1 MARKMKRDMKSRR
14 MRRQV
19 LRRTKRHT
27 AVGRI
32 FPPVDVRNKSGLN
45 EVLKRIKAGPI
56 TIMLVYADWCGH
68 CKDFKP
74 HFDAAAR
81 TPDRTVQTV
90 KVSEPMVEE
99 VNSAIKSMNAS
110 AAPLSVDAYPTVL
123 LLDNKGNSITEIN
136 AVKDTESMKK
146 VMKEAGRNA
155 EEVALSTPKPPA
167 GSAAPPSLNVF
178 AEEAASMNKRGSR
191 TLPTDPTMNAIN
203 SLPPVVSTRS
213 QTAEEVAGNIVQPP
227 GGEEDLINMGGPGG
241 SPQKGGS
248 LYSAMA
254 SSAYRLAPA
263 AVLLGLAAATTM
275 RSGRGKGRG
284 QRRGRKTLRRGRK

>member
-1 MARKMKRDMKSRR
+1 MARKSKRIMKSRR
-14 MRRQV
+14 AGRKPVYRR
-19 LRRTKRHT
+19 RATRHT

-32 FPPVDVRNKSGLN
+32 FPPVDVRNKGSLG

-81 TPDRTVQTV
+81 TPGRTVQSV
-90 KVSEPMVEE
+90 KVSEPMLGP
-99 VNSAIKSMNAS
+99 VNDAIRSMNAS
-110 AAPLSVDAYPTVL
+110 AAPLAVDAYPTVM

-136 AVKDTESMKK
+136 AVKDTQTMTK
-146 VMKEAGRNA
+146 VMKEAGQNVD
-155 EEVALSTPKPPA
+155 EVALSNPKPPKNSSA
-167 GSAAPPSLNVF
+167 PRTVRTFNSAAANAGMSGKSV
-178 AEEAASMNKRGSR
+178 SI
-191 TLPTDPTMNAIN
+191 PTDPTMDAME

-213 QTAEEVAGNIVQPP
+213 ESAEEVAGNIVLPP
-227 GGEEDLINMGGPGG
+227 NNEGDIINPSEG
-241 SPQKGGS
+241 SAQKGGS

-254 SSAYRLAPA
+254 SSAYKLAPA

-275 RSGRGKGRG
+275 R
-284 QRRGRKTLRRGRK
+284 RRGRGRKHKTLRRRR